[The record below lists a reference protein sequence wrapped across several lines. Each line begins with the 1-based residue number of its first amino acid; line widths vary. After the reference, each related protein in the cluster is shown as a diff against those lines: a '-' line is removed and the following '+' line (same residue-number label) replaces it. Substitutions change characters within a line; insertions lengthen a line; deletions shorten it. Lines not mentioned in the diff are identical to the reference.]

1 MKYLIWIG
9 ASLIIA
15 MILGAVIGTFL
26 ATAVNKFSKKDR
38 TETDPE
44 NIGVFLWSS
53 VIVFVISLI
62 VGGRFVLSP
71 EQIEK
76 VIYVG
81 SMVIGGAAILLIL
94 NILGRIF
101 EVAFSIIKVLIKV
114 AIAIFIIAFLASLMF
129 GI

>member
-9 ASLIIA
+9 VSFLISMIGGTVIQLISLIIIDLFSKKDKEEKQENTIWFFVWGSIALFAASLII
-15 MILGAVIGTFL
+15 
-26 ATAVNKFSKKDR
+26 
-38 TETDPE
+38 
-44 NIGVFLWSS
+44 
-53 VIVFVISLI
+53 
-62 VGGRFVLSP
+62 GGRFVLSP

-81 SMVIGGAAILLIL
+81 SMIIGGAAILLIL

-101 EVAFSIIKVLIKV
+101 EVAFSIIKVLIW
-114 AIAIFIIAFLASLMF
+114 IAVVIFIIAFLASLMF

>member
-9 ASLIIA
+9 ASFLIS
-15 MILGAVIGTFL
+15 MIGGIIIQALSLAAIDLFAKNNKEEKEENTFWF
-26 ATAVNKFSKKDR
+26 AFWGIIIT
-38 TETDPE
+38 
-44 NIGVFLWSS
+44 
-53 VIVFVISLI
+53 FVASLI
-62 VGGRFVLSP
+62 VGARFVLSP

-81 SMVIGGAAILLIL
+81 SMIIGGAAILLIL

-101 EVAFSIIKVLIKV
+101 EVAFSIIKILIKI
-114 AIAIFIIAFLASLMF
+114 AIVIFIIAFLASLMF

>member
-9 ASLIIA
+9 ASLVIA
-15 MILGAVIGTFL
+15 MILGAVIGTVL
-26 ATAVNKFSKKDR
+26 ATVIDKLSKEDR
-38 TETDPE
+38 KETDPE

-53 VIVFVISLI
+53 VIVFILSLI
-62 VGGRFVLSP
+62 IGGRFVLSP

-81 SMVIGGAAILLIL
+81 SMIIGGAAILLIL
-94 NILGRIF
+94 NILGKIF
-101 EVAFSIIKVLIKV
+101 EVAISIIKVLIKV
-114 AIAIFIIAFLASLMF
+114 AIAVFIIAFLASLMF

>member
-9 ASLIIA
+9 VSFLISMIGGMVIQLVSLII
-15 MILGAVIGTFL
+15 IDL
-26 ATAVNKFSKKDR
+26 FSKEDKK
-38 TETDPE
+38 EKQE
-44 NIGVFLWSS
+44 NTIWF
-53 VIVFVISLI
+53 FVWGSIIFFAVSLI
-62 VGGRFVLSP
+62 IGGKFVLSP

-81 SMVIGGAAILLIL
+81 SMVIGGAAILLVL

>member
-15 MILGAVIGTFL
+15 MILGAIIGTIL
-26 ATAVNKFSKKDR
+26 ATLIDKFSKKDR
-38 TETDPE
+38 KETDPE

-53 VIVFVISLI
+53 VIVFALSLI
-62 VGGRFVLSP
+62 IGARFVLSP
-71 EQIEK
+71 EQIWK
-76 VIYVG
+76 IMYAG
-81 SMVIGGAAILLIL
+81 YMIMGGAAFLLIL

-101 EVAFSIIKVLIKV
+101 DVAFSIIKVLIKV
-114 AIAIFIIAFLASLMF
+114 AIAIFIIAFLVSLMF